1 MTDQLP
7 RAAIPRAMRILADSG
22 AVRHVV
28 FSTTDPEFR
37 WIDVIA
43 PDRPTLHSLMTEL
56 GIPPSLAEDC
66 LDPRAL
72 PKYER
77 HGSVAFMIV
86 RAHVDPV
93 PDSAA
98 STYEL
103 TQPLMIFSGSTFV
116 VSVHRWDHTALARL
130 RREYEEAGPTL
141 EYPAFVILEAV
152 IQEVMLT
159 YQAPLDRLT
168 ADLERVEDSL
178 LGPRLT
184 ERALEA
190 VFIRK
195 RRASALAWMLLRI
208 REVLL
213 RVHAPSEATAGLLQ
227 ALREDA
233 DALHFRARELVEYTD
248 NLMNLQIGIASHR
261 TNEVMRVLTVMS
273 VVFMPLTFIVGLYG
287 MNFDA
292 PEFHWR
298 HGYLMVWLILVG
310 LFVGVVRWFS
320 TRGWLR

>member
-1 MTDQLP
+1 
-7 RAAIPRAMRILADSG
+7 MRVLADSG

-28 FSTTDPEFR
+28 FTSVDTEFR
-37 WIDVIA
+37 WMDVIA
-43 PDRPTLHSLMTEL
+43 PDRPTLHALITEL
-56 GIPPSLAEDC
+56 GVPSSATEDC
-66 LDPRAL
+66 LDPRCL
-72 PKYER
+72 PKFER
-77 HGSVAFMIV
+77 HGAIAFMV
-86 RAHVDPV
+86 LRAHVEPV
-93 PDSAA
+93 PESAA
-98 STYEL
+98 SSYEL
-103 TQPLMIFSGSTFV
+103 TQPLMIFTGPAFLVTL
-116 VSVHRWDHTALARL
+116 HRWDHSALARL
-130 RREYEEAGPTL
+130 RREYEVTGPTL
-141 EYPAFVILEAV
+141 EHPAFSVLEAV
-152 IQEVMLT
+152 IQETMLT
-159 YQAPLDRLT
+159 YQGPLDRLA

-190 VFIRK
+190 VFVRK
-195 RRASALAWMLLRI
+195 RRASAIAWMLLRI

-213 RVHAPSEATAGLLQ
+213 RINAPSDRTVPILQ

-298 HGYLMVWLILVG
+298 HGYLMVWLILIA
-310 LFVGVVRWFS
+310 LFVGVLRWFH

>member
-1 MTDQLP
+1 
-7 RAAIPRAMRILADSG
+7 MRILADSG
-22 AVRHVV
+22 AVRRVV
-28 FSTTDPEFR
+28 FSTAEPAFR

-43 PDRPTLHSLMTEL
+43 PDRPTLHSLTTEL
-56 GIPPSLAEDC
+56 AIPASLTEDC

-77 HGSVAFMIV
+77 HGAVAFMIL

-93 PDSAA
+93 PESAA
-98 STYEL
+98 SSYEL
-103 TQPLMIFSGSTFV
+103 TQPLMIFTGPGFLVTL
-116 VSVHRWDHTALARL
+116 HRWDHRALARL
-130 RREYEEAGPTL
+130 RDEYEVSGPTL
-141 EYPAFVILEAV
+141 EFPAFSILEAV
-152 IQEVMLT
+152 IQETMLT
-159 YQAPLDRLT
+159 YQAPLDRLA

-184 ERALEA
+184 ERALEE
-190 VFIRK
+190 VFVRK

-213 RVHAPSEATAGLLQ
+213 RVHAPSDRGTPMVQ
-227 ALREDA
+227 ALREDVE
-233 DALHFRARELVEYTD
+233 ALHFRARELVEYTD

-298 HGYLMVWLILVG
+298 HGYLMVWVFLVAA
-310 LFVGVVRWFS
+310 FVGVLRWFNN
-320 TRGWLR
+320 RGWLR

>member
-1 MTDQLP
+1 
-7 RAAIPRAMRILADSG
+7 MRILADSG

-56 GIPPSLAEDC
+56 GIPASIAEDC

-77 HGSVAFMIV
+77 HGSVAFMIL

-116 VSVHRWDHTALARL
+116 VTVHRWDHSALARL
-130 RREYEEAGPTL
+130 RREYEETGPAL

-152 IQEVMLT
+152 IQQVMLT
-159 YQAPLDRLT
+159 YQAPLDRLA

-213 RVHAPSEATAGLLQ
+213 RVHAPSEGTAGLLQ

-310 LFVGVVRWFS
+310 LFIGVVRWFRR
-320 TRGWLR
+320 RGWLR

>member
-1 MTDQLP
+1 MERLTQP
-7 RAAIPRAMRILADSG
+7 HSVTRILSDSG
-22 AVRHVV
+22 AVRRVV
-28 FSTTDPEFR
+28 FSTTEPEFR

-43 PDRPTLHSLMTEL
+43 PDRPTLHSLTQEL
-56 GIPPSLAEDC
+56 GLPSSTTEDC
-66 LDPRAL
+66 LDPRCL

-77 HGSVAFMIV
+77 HGSVAFMIL

-93 PDSAA
+93 PESAA
-98 STYEL
+98 SSYEL
-103 TQPLMIFSGSTFV
+103 TQPLMIFTGPGFLVT
-116 VSVHRWDHTALARL
+116 VHRWDHSALARL
-130 RREYEEAGPTL
+130 RRDYEANGPTL
-141 EYPAFVILEAV
+141 EHPAFAVLEGV
-152 IQEVMLT
+152 IQETMLT
-159 YQAPLDRLT
+159 YQAPLDRLA

-184 ERALEA
+184 EKALEA
-190 VFIRK
+190 VFVRK

-213 RVHAPSEATAGLLQ
+213 RVHAPTESMVPALQ

-310 LFVGVVRWFS
+310 LFIGVVRWFRS
-320 TRGWLR
+320 RGWLR

>member
-1 MTDQLP
+1 MGITATYAT
-7 RAAIPRAMRILADSG
+7 RVLADSG
-22 AVRHVV
+22 CVRRVV
-28 FSTTDPEFR
+28 FSTAEPEFR

-43 PDRPTLHSLMTEL
+43 PDRPTLHALVTEL
-56 GIPPSLAEDC
+56 GLPETITEDC
-66 LDPRAL
+66 LDPRSL

-77 HGSVAFMIV
+77 HGSAAFMIL

-93 PDSAA
+93 PESAA
-98 STYEL
+98 SSYEL
-103 TQPLMIFSGSTFV
+103 TQPLMIFTAPTFLV
-116 VSVHRWDHTALARL
+116 TIHRWDHRALARL
-130 RREYEEAGPTL
+130 RREYETSGPTL
-141 EYPAFVILEAV
+141 EHPGFSVLEAV
-152 IQEVMLT
+152 IQETMST
-159 YQAPLDRLT
+159 YQGPLDRLA

-184 ERALEA
+184 ERALEE
-190 VFIRK
+190 VFVRK

-213 RVHAPSEATAGLLQ
+213 RVQAPTERTAPLLQ
-227 ALREDA
+227 ALREDV

-298 HGYLMVWLILVG
+298 HGYLMVWAMLVG
-310 LFVGVVRWFS
+310 LFVGVVRWFRV
-320 TRGWLR
+320 RGWLR

>member
-1 MTDQLP
+1 
-7 RAAIPRAMRILADSG
+7 MRVLADSG

-28 FSTTDPEFR
+28 FTSVDTEFR
-37 WIDVIA
+37 WMDVIA
-43 PDRPTLHSLMTEL
+43 PDRPTLHALITEL
-56 GIPPSLAEDC
+56 GVPSSATEDC
-66 LDPRAL
+66 LDPRCL
-72 PKYER
+72 PKFER
-77 HGSVAFMIV
+77 HGAIAFMV
-86 RAHVDPV
+86 LRAHVEPV
-93 PDSAA
+93 PESAA
-98 STYEL
+98 SSYEL
-103 TQPLMIFSGSTFV
+103 TQPLMIFTGPRFLVTL
-116 VSVHRWDHTALARL
+116 HRWDHSALVRL
-130 RREYEEAGPTL
+130 RREYEVTGPTL
-141 EYPAFVILEAV
+141 EHPAFSVLEAV
-152 IQEVMLT
+152 IQETMLT
-159 YQAPLDRLT
+159 YQGPLDRLA

-190 VFIRK
+190 VFVRK
-195 RRASALAWMLLRI
+195 RRASAIAWMLLRI

-213 RVHAPSEATAGLLQ
+213 RINAPSDRTVPILQ

-298 HGYLMVWLILVG
+298 HGYLMVWLILIA
-310 LFVGVVRWFS
+310 LFVGVLRWFHR
-320 TRGWLR
+320 RGWLR

>member
-1 MTDQLP
+1 
-7 RAAIPRAMRILADSG
+7 MRTLADSG
-22 AVRHVV
+22 AVRRVV
-28 FSTTDPEFR
+28 FSTSDPEFR

-43 PDRPTLHSLMTEL
+43 PDRPTLHSLAIEL
-56 GIPPSLAEDC
+56 GIPNSATEDC
-66 LDPRAL
+66 LDQRCL
-72 PKYER
+72 PKSER
-77 HGSVAFMIV
+77 HGAVTFMIL

-93 PDSAA
+93 PESAA
-98 STYEL
+98 SSYEL
-103 TQPLMIFSGSTFV
+103 TQPLMIYMGPGFLVTL
-116 VSVHRWDHTALARL
+116 HRWDHSALARL
-130 RREYEEAGPTL
+130 RREYEENGPTL
-141 EYPAFVILEAV
+141 EQPALAVLEAV
-152 IQEVMLT
+152 IQETMLT
-159 YQAPLDRLT
+159 YQAPLDRLA

-213 RVHAPSEATAGLLQ
+213 RVHAPSDRGAPVVQ
-227 ALREDA
+227 ALREDVE
-233 DALHFRARELVEYTD
+233 ALHFRARELVEYTD

-261 TNEVMRVLTVMS
+261 TNEVMRILTLMS

-298 HGYLMVWLILVG
+298 YGYTMVWVVLITM
-310 LFVGVVRWFS
+310 FVVVLRWFHG
-320 TRGWLR
+320 RGWLR

>member
-1 MTDQLP
+1 MDRLP
-7 RAAIPRAMRILADSG
+7 QSTTELRILSDSG
-22 AVRHVV
+22 AVRRVV
-28 FSTTDPEFR
+28 FSIAEPEFR
-37 WIDVIA
+37 WIDIIA
-43 PDRPTLHSLMTEL
+43 PDRPTLHSLTTEL
-56 GIPPSLAEDC
+56 GVPESLTEDC
-66 LDPRAL
+66 LAPRSL

-77 HGSVAFMIV
+77 HGATAFMIL

-98 STYEL
+98 SSYEL
-103 TQPLMIFSGSTFV
+103 TQPIMIFTGPGYV
-116 VSVHRWDHTALARL
+116 VTIHRWDHRALARL
-130 RREYEEAGPTL
+130 RREYEVNGPSL
-141 EYPAFVILEAV
+141 EHPAFTVLEAV
-152 IQEVMLT
+152 IHETMIT
-159 YQAPLDRLT
+159 YQAPLDRLA

-184 ERALEA
+184 EQALEA
-190 VFIRK
+190 VFTRK

-213 RVHAPSEATAGLLQ
+213 RVQAPSERTAPLLQ
-227 ALREDA
+227 ALRGDVE
-233 DALHFRARELVEYTD
+233 ALHFRARELVEYTD

-273 VVFMPLTFIVGLYG
+273 VVFMPLTFIVGFYG

-298 HGYLMVWLILVG
+298 HGYLMVWLILIG
-310 LFVGVVRWFS
+310 LFIGVVRWFNV
-320 TRGWLR
+320 RGWLR

>member
-1 MTDQLP
+1 
-7 RAAIPRAMRILADSG
+7 MRILADSG

-28 FSTTDPEFR
+28 FSTSEPDFQ
-37 WIDVIA
+37 WIDIIA
-43 PDRPTLHSLMTEL
+43 PDRPTLHSLAKEL
-56 GIPPSLAEDC
+56 GIPSSIAEDC
-66 LDPRAL
+66 LDPRSL

-77 HGSVAFMIV
+77 HGAVTFTIL

-93 PDSAA
+93 PESAA
-98 STYEL
+98 SSYEL
-103 TQPLMIFSGSTFV
+103 TQPLMIFTGPGYV
-116 VSVHRWDHTALARL
+116 VTIHRWDHSALARL
-130 RREYEEAGPTL
+130 RREYEVSGPTL
-141 EYPAFVILEAV
+141 EQPSFAVLESV
-152 IQEVMLT
+152 IQETMHT
-159 YQAPLDRLT
+159 YQAPLDRLA

-190 VFIRK
+190 VFVRK

-213 RVHAPSEATAGLLQ
+213 RIHSPSERTAPLVQ

-298 HGYLMVWLILVG
+298 HGYLMVWVILVA
-310 LFVGVVRWFS
+310 LFVGVVRWFHA
-320 TRGWLR
+320 RGWLR

>member
-1 MTDQLP
+1 
-7 RAAIPRAMRILADSG
+7 MRILSDSG
-22 AVRHVV
+22 AVRRVV
-28 FSTTDPEFR
+28 FATTEPEFR
-37 WIDVIA
+37 WIDLIA
-43 PDRPTLHSLMTEL
+43 PDRPTLHTLATEL
-56 GIPPSLAEDC
+56 GIPASLAEDC
-66 LDPRAL
+66 LDPRSL
-72 PKYER
+72 PKSER
-77 HGSVAFMIV
+77 HGQVTFMIL

-93 PDSAA
+93 PETAA
-98 STYEL
+98 SSYEL
-103 TQPLMIFSGSTFV
+103 TQPLMMFTGPGFV
-116 VSVHRWDHTALARL
+116 LTIHRWDHSALARL
-130 RREYEEAGPTL
+130 RREYEISGPTL
-141 EYPAFVILEAV
+141 EHPAFSVLEAV
-152 IQEVMLT
+152 IQETVLT
-159 YQAPLDRLT
+159 YQAPLDRLA

-184 ERALEA
+184 ERALES
-190 VFIRK
+190 VFVRK

-213 RVHAPSEATAGLLQ
+213 RVQAPSERTAPLVQ
-227 ALREDA
+227 ALREDV

-298 HGYLMVWLILVG
+298 HGYLMAWVILVAA
-310 LFVGVVRWFS
+310 FVGVLRWFH

>member
-1 MTDQLP
+1 MERLTQSHP
-7 RAAIPRAMRILADSG
+7 ITRILSDSG
-22 AVRHVV
+22 AVRRVV
-28 FSTTDPEFR
+28 FNTTEPEFR
-37 WIDVIA
+37 WIDIIA
-43 PDRPTLHSLMTEL
+43 PDRPTLHSLTQEL
-56 GIPPSLAEDC
+56 GLPPSTTEDC
-66 LDPRAL
+66 LDPRCL

-77 HGSVAFMIV
+77 HGTVAFIIL

-93 PDSAA
+93 PESAA
-98 STYEL
+98 SSAEL
-103 TQPLMIFSGSTFV
+103 TQPLMIFTGPGFLVT
-116 VSVHRWDHTALARL
+116 VHRWDHSALARL
-130 RREYEEAGPTL
+130 RRDYEDNGPTL
-141 EYPAFVILEAV
+141 EHPAFAVLEAV
-152 IQEVMLT
+152 IQETMLT
-159 YQAPLDRLT
+159 YQAPLDRLA

-184 ERALEA
+184 EKALEA
-190 VFIRK
+190 VFVRK

-213 RVHAPSEATAGLLQ
+213 RVHAPTESTLPALQ

-310 LFVGVVRWFS
+310 LFIGVVRWFRR
-320 TRGWLR
+320 RGWLR

>member
-1 MTDQLP
+1 
-7 RAAIPRAMRILADSG
+7 MRILADSG

-28 FSTTDPEFR
+28 FSTTEPEFR

-43 PDRPTLHSLMTEL
+43 PDRPTLHSLTTEL
-56 GIPPSLAEDC
+56 GIPSSIAEDC
-66 LDPRAL
+66 LDPRSL

-77 HGSVAFMIV
+77 HGSVAFIV
-86 RAHVDPV
+86 LRAHVDPV

-98 STYEL
+98 SSYEL
-103 TQPLMIFSGSTFV
+103 TQPLMIFAGPTFV
-116 VSVHRWDHTALARL
+116 VTIHRWDHSALARL
-130 RREYEEAGPTL
+130 RREYEEIGPTI
-141 EYPAFVILEAV
+141 EHPAFAVLEAV
-152 IQEVMLT
+152 IQETMLT
-159 YQAPLDRLT
+159 YQAPLDRLA

-213 RVHAPSEATAGLLQ
+213 RLQAPSERTTALLQ
-227 ALREDA
+227 AMREDA
-233 DALHFRARELVEYTD
+233 DVLHFRARELVEYTD

-298 HGYLMVWLILVG
+298 HGYLMAWLILIG
-310 LFVGVVRWFS
+310 LFVGVIRWFS
-320 TRGWLR
+320 VRGWLR

>member
-1 MTDQLP
+1 
-7 RAAIPRAMRILADSG
+7 
-22 AVRHVV
+22 
-28 FSTTDPEFR
+28 
-37 WIDVIA
+37 
-43 PDRPTLHSLMTEL
+43 
-56 GIPPSLAEDC
+56 
-66 LDPRAL
+66 
-72 PKYER
+72 
-77 HGSVAFMIV
+77 
-86 RAHVDPV
+86 
-93 PDSAA
+93 
-98 STYEL
+98 
-103 TQPLMIFSGSTFV
+103 MIFSGSTFV
-116 VSVHRWDHTALARL
+116 VTVHRWDHSALARL
-130 RREYEEAGPTL
+130 RREYEETGPAL

-152 IQEVMLT
+152 IQQVMLT
-159 YQAPLDRLT
+159 YQAPLDRLA

-213 RVHAPSEATAGLLQ
+213 RVHAPSEGTAGLLQ

-310 LFVGVVRWFS
+310 LFVGVIRWFRA
-320 TRGWLR
+320 RGWLR